1 MNTHTYFGGT
11 MATKAVITEKLVKD
25 KIKKMI
31 DVFGK
36 YNAIYTLTPMTMGY
50 GESGHPDRLLLINGV
65 MVGIEAK
72 KDYNNHHCRPE
83 LKPKSNEVMQKK
95 QAQKIT
101 NAGGAWVCI
110 HNDNLPVLF
119 GLLNQH
125 ALHKSH
131 EFSDSDR
138 AELDKLMGI

>member
-1 MNTHTYFGGT
+1 
-11 MATKAVITEKLVKD
+11 MATKAVVTEKLVKD
-25 KIKKMI
+25 KVKKI
-31 DVFGK
+31 IEFYSK
-36 YNAIYTLTPMTMGY
+36 YNDIYSFCPMTFGY
-50 GESGHPDRLLLINGV
+50 GESGHPDRLLLING
-65 MVGIEAK
+65 MLIGIEVK
-72 KDYNNHHCRPE
+72 KDENNHHSRPE
-83 LKPKSNEVMQKK
+83 LKAKPNEVMQKK

-131 EFSDSDR
+131 EFSDSDC
-138 AELDKLMGI
+138 AELNKLMGI